1 MALRVKP
8 AYTAQNFSLQSA
20 DHSVLD
26 PLGPNQPGRVR
37 GYKIHA
43 ANLVIEQDQLR
54 LVNQLDPQRPPVD
67 GFSLLKRLTVAQDP
81 AEEYLGLDLQLQLYN
96 SFHTDATGA
105 PIITPNHTKLVR
117 RDSASAQV
125 AGYYHDLDDRPI
137 YDANGK
143 SVPILID
150 KQSHLLAAPL
160 ASEDPTRSVLL
171 GNNHDGSYSFRSS
184 SPSDPLVFSF
194 FKNQRITLAYQ
205 GAIGQGSSTEPDFVL
220 DQSRMVDLSAV
231 ISAQIK
237 FAIANEQNIFYRFG
251 ADQFLPNQIRY
262 VSGTPEFSQPLSG
275 FAKLATPLALIR
287 RAGRAETTI
296 GAAEPL
302 EAVRKLQAALD
313 GDFNHELKFRF
324 THWKARGGTTVY
336 EGANIYQLTNLANGD
351 RIRLE
356 IVSANPDLVYTSG
369 PAPLVITI
377 KGLTELAPTPAVLQ
391 HLRVEQGGLVDGHG
405 SFRVLISDPQQPDQ
419 AAAAALRGW
428 QFLVRV

>member
-8 AYTAQNFSLQSA
+8 AYAAQHFSLQSA

-26 PLGPNQPGRVR
+26 PLGSNQPGRAR

-220 DQSRMVDLSAV
+220 DQSRTVDLSAAV
-231 ISAQIK
+231 SAQIK
-237 FAIANEQNIFYRFG
+237 FAIANERNIFYRFV

-262 VSGTPEFSQPLSG
+262 VSGTSEFAQPLSG

-287 RAGRAETTI
+287 RAGRTETTI
-296 GAAEPL
+296 GAVDPL

-324 THWKARGGTTVY
+324 TH
-336 EGANIYQLTNLANGD
+336 
-351 RIRLE
+351 
-356 IVSANPDLVYTSG
+356 
-369 PAPLVITI
+369 
-377 KGLTELAPTPAVLQ
+377 
-391 HLRVEQGGLVDGHG
+391 
-405 SFRVLISDPQQPDQ
+405 
-419 AAAAALRGW
+419 
-428 QFLVRV
+428 